1 VGNARY
7 TLACYRYIELN
18 PVRARIVDDPA
29 AYRWSSYRHNALGV
43 IDPRVSEHRDYLR
56 LGPTVEKCREV
67 YRNLVAEQLDDAEM
81 EALRA
86 HTHQQ
91 RAFGSDSFRA
101 KIEALTNRVA
111 HVRPRGRPRSSLGV
125 E

>member
-1 VGNARY
+1 MNL
-7 TLACYRYIELN
+7 TPFCN
-18 PVRARIVDDPA
+18 
-29 AYRWSSYRHNALGV
+29 
-43 IDPRVSEHRDYLR
+43 PRVSEHRDYLR
-56 LGPTVEKCREV
+56 LGPNVGTCRDV
-67 YRNLVAEQLDDAEM
+67 YRNLVAERLDDAEI

-91 RAFGSDSFRA
+91 RAYGSESFRA

-111 HVRPRGRPRSSLGV
+111 HVRPRGRPKSSLRL